1 MPGCNDDIRESGGQ
15 AWFATTNEGVEMK
28 TMQPRIILVFLA
40 IFNVVMFGEVNFLSA
55 QTKDYPAR
63 QIQLVIDRAPGDPT
77 DLAAR
82 AIADQL
88 TKLLNVAVVA
98 VNKPAAGGV
107 EAADYVAKARK
118 DGYTLL
124 FCAAPAVVHIPVTSP
139 ETVPYDPVRDLEP
152 IARAVSFP
160 FVIAVKSDSPWKSL
174 KEFVAYAKG
183 SPDKA
188 RMGVAGIGT
197 VSHFNLAILNSTAGV
212 NMTAVPYKGAAPA
225 VTAVLGGHIEGNSL
239 ALGANL
245 AQINAGKLRALVISS
260 KSPQAAQIPSPA
272 EAGYP
277 QMKLLGVWV
286 GAFAPAGTPD
296 YVLNLLIPAFEK
308 AIRSS
313 DVSTMADRI
322 GVYVDYLNPDGLRK
336 SIKEESEIVREIAKR
351 AGLRKN

>member
-1 MPGCNDDIRESGGQ
+1 M
-15 AWFATTNEGVEMK
+15 
-28 TMQPRIILVFLA
+28 
-40 IFNVVMFGEVNFLSA
+40 
-55 QTKDYPAR
+55 
-63 QIQLVIDRAPGDPT
+63 AP
-77 DLAAR
+77 L
-82 AIADQL
+82 
-88 TKLLNVAVVA
+88 
-98 VNKPAAGGV
+98 
-107 EAADYVAKARK
+107 
-118 DGYTLL
+118 
-124 FCAAPAVVHIPVTSP
+124 
-139 ETVPYDPVRDLEP
+139 
-152 IARAVSFP
+152 
-160 FVIAVKSDSPWKSL
+160 
-174 KEFVAYAKG
+174 
-183 SPDKA
+183 
-188 RMGVAGIGT
+188 
-197 VSHFNLAILNSTAGV
+197 SHFNLAILNSTAGV

>member
-1 MPGCNDDIRESGGQ
+1 
-15 AWFATTNEGVEMK
+15 
-28 TMQPRIILVFLA
+28 
-40 IFNVVMFGEVNFLSA
+40 
-55 QTKDYPAR
+55 
-63 QIQLVIDRAPGDPT
+63 VIP
-77 DLAAR
+77 
-82 AIADQL
+82 I
-88 TKLLNVAVVA
+88 
-98 VNKPAAGGV
+98 NKPAAGGV

-139 ETVPYDPVRDLEP
+139 ETVPYDAARDFEP

-174 KEFVAYAKG
+174 KELVEYAKK

-188 RMGVAGIGT
+188 RMGVAGTGT
-197 VSHFNLAILNSTAGV
+197 VSHFNLAILNSAAGV

-245 AQINAGKLRALVISS
+245 AQMNAGRLRALVISS

-286 GAFAPAGTPD
+286 GAFAPAGTPNHA
-296 YVLNLLIPAFEK
+296 VNSLVSAFEK
-308 AIRSS
+308 AIRSTE
-313 DVSTMADRI
+313 VSQMAEGI
-322 GVYVDYLNPDGLRK
+322 GVSVDYLSPDQLRK
-336 SIKEESEIVREIAKR
+336 SMKEETELIRDIAKR